1 MDNILKKDWL
11 ISPPLDYEMKYYS
24 LMGGLK
30 SINEIIKNNQLYS
43 AILKVESALH
53 ELYDIKYNRDIIEEN
68 NKVLIGIDTDNMSLD
83 YEYKI
88 EDDEIVKMYDAQNVT
103 LADLLLMFIYIE
115 VIGLVR
121 SYWESRAVRVIY
133 PLVIAITALAR
144 YIILQDKDSDP
155 TNLIYLAF
163 AILIVSLATV
173 VIRFRRSKYLNIDKD
188 KSNDL

>member
-1 MDNILKKDWL
+1 MNNSIRNIQLVAVVVVL
-11 ISPPLDYEMKYYS
+11 ISTIIAFFLEMREMYVN
-24 LMGGLK
+24 M
-30 SINEIIKNNQLYS
+30 
-43 AILKVESALH
+43 
-53 ELYDIKYNRDIIEEN
+53 DI
-68 NKVLIGIDTDNMSLD
+68 
-83 YEYKI
+83 
-88 EDDEIVKMYDAQNVT
+88 T

-144 YIILQDKDSDP
+144 YIILQDKESDP
-155 TNLIYLAF
+155 TNLIYLAL
-163 AILIVSLATV
+163 AILIVSIATV

>member
-1 MDNILKKDWL
+1 MNSAIRNIQLVAVIIVL
-11 ISPPLDYEMKYYS
+11 ISTIIAFFL
-24 LMGGLK
+24 
-30 SINEIIKNNQLYS
+30 EIIK
-43 AILKVESALH
+43 
-53 ELYDIKYNRDIIEEN
+53 
-68 NKVLIGIDTDNMSLD
+68 M
-83 YEYKI
+83 YE
-88 EDDEIVKMYDAQNVT
+88 VQNIT

-144 YIILQDKDSDP
+144 YIILQDKNSDP

-163 AILIVSLATV
+163 AILIVSIATV